1 MDTDKKDKNRVAN
14 PAKLDRLTT
23 SLKVQGIQDPFTVWF
38 AMNGARGVAPYL
50 LLLCLVFSLWSVVKK
65 ARGRF
70 GDWRTGDNN
79 TA

>member
-23 SLKVQGIQDPFTVWF
+23 SLKVQGIQDPFTVWVT
-38 AMNGARGVAPYL
+38 MNGAHGVGGLPALALPRL
-50 LLLCLVFSLWSVVKK
+50 LSVVCGKK
-65 ARGRF
+65 SARPVGE
-70 GDWRTGDNN
+70 WRTGDNN